1 MHLPKNSDNGDY
13 MELGSNFGMDLSQIK
28 YQEENIQRYLA
39 DENVI
44 YYDSGR
50 SAIKDLISILKNG
63 KILLPSYLCKSVVSC
78 FQDFMIEYYLVNEQ
92 FEINIESLESKL
104 DEAVT
109 AVYIMHYFG
118 VLQKAEV
125 LNRIKQRQQEF
136 HYIIIEDTTHSF
148 LTEKSTIGDY
158 HICSL
163 RKWFA
168 IPDGGILYSRKPFMP
183 DNTCRECNPNSA
195 RILEAMLLKQMYI
208 EKKANTNALYRR
220 MFTQQ
225 EENLD
230 RQESVYSIS
239 EISSVILECTNL
251 NTVIRQRK
259 RNWNYINK
267 NLRNPYVL
275 PVFCEIGDDTVPFAF
290 LIKTESKD
298 MFRDYM
304 AENKIYC
311 AFHWPVETEEQ
322 QKIPENQKLQKH
334 ILSLPIDQRYGQEEM
349 EYMVRVINSYR
360 Q

>member
-1 MHLPKNSDNGDY
+1 

-28 YQEENIQRYLA
+28 YQEENVQRYLA
-39 DENVI
+39 DENVLF
-44 YYDSGR
+44 YDSGR
-50 SAIKDLISILKNG
+50 SAIKALISIIRKG

-78 FQDFMIEYYLVNEQ
+78 FQDFRIDYYLVNEQ

-104 DEAVT
+104 DKTVT

-125 LNRIKQRQQEF
+125 LCCIKQRQEEF

-148 LTEKSTIGDY
+148 LTKKCTIGDY
-158 HICSL
+158 QVCSL

-183 DNTCRECNPNSA
+183 DNNCRQCNPNSA
-195 RILEAMLLKQMYI
+195 KILEAMLLKQMYI
-208 EKKANTNALYRR
+208 ENKANTNTLYRR
-220 MFTQQ
+220 IFAQQ

-230 RQESVYSIS
+230 RQESVYALS

-259 RNWNYINK
+259 RNWNYISK
-267 NLRNPYVL
+267 NLRTPYVL
-275 PVFCEIGDDTVPFAF
+275 PVYRRISDDTVPFAF
-290 LIKTESKD
+290 LIKTENKD
-298 MFRDYM
+298 SFKNYM

-322 QKIPENQKLQKH
+322 QKILVNLELQEH

-349 EYMVRVINSYR
+349 EYMIRVINSYR